1 MLFVLTGQLTF
12 GSLDDA
18 CTKEQ
23 VLHQACN
30 QIVISLKCYS
40 VQYGAMTTKTS
51 TKLQTSSEVL
61 GTEVRLQ
68 LSTLHDRG
76 KSHCTVGMKTLVGLV
91 SCFLQDHV
99 CI

>member
-1 MLFVLTGQLTF
+1 MLLVLTGQLTF

-68 LSTLHDRG
+68 LSTLHHRG
-76 KSHCTVGMKTLVGLV
+76 ESHYLLSTKTLMNALDLV
-91 SCFLQDHV
+91 S
-99 CI
+99 